1 MGKRTMVFGKFLP
14 RCGMPGKIHG
24 LSQKIQGTYFEISA
38 LYFKIHGLF
47 FSAFQIPDRQQLIKF
62 LKNGDKILIDSML
75 HKNIGFSVLARGMQ
89 GGMCQMCHDEILA
102 KRHCFVS
109 LCCRFCTQVVYFC
122 LTLHLFAYKNVS
134 FRQLASNLKII
145 GRTLMNQILL
155 RYEPRKI
162 YN

>member
-1 MGKRTMVFGKFLP
+1 
-14 RCGMPGKIHG
+14 
-24 LSQKIQGTYFEISA
+24 
-38 LYFKIHGLF
+38 
-47 FSAFQIPDRQQLIKF
+47 
-62 LKNGDKILIDSML
+62 ML
-75 HKNIGFSVLARGMQ
+75 HKNIGFPVLARGMQ

-122 LTLHLFAYKNVS
+122 LSRHLFAYKNVS

-145 GRTLMNQILL
+145 VRTLMNQILL

>member
-14 RCGMPGKIHG
+14 RCGMLEKIHG
-24 LSQKIQGTYFEISA
+24 LLQKIQGTYFEISA

-62 LKNGDKILIDSML
+62 LKKGDKILIDSML
-75 HKNIGFSVLARGMQ
+75 HKNIGFPVLARGMQ

-109 LCCRFCTQVVYFC
+109 LCCRFRTRVVYFC
-122 LTLHLFAYKNVS
+122 LSRHLFAYKNVS